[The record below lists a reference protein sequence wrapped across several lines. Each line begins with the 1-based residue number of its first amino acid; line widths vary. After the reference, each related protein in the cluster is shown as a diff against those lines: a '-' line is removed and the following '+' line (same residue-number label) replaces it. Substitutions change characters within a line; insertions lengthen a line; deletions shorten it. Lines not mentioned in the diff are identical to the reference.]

1 MALALLQN
9 NEVNTGMFNNEI
21 RQLLK
26 KGDFKLRESPLRK
39 ILLKTY
45 LKNWLIH
52 PVPISSCG
60 H

>member
-1 MALALLQN
+1 MALELSKN

-21 RQLLK
+21 LQLLK
-26 KGDFKLRESPLRK
+26 KGDFKLRENPLRK
-39 ILLKTY
+39 ILSKKY
-45 LKNWLIH
+45 LKNWLTH

>member
-1 MALALLQN
+1 MALELLKN
-9 NEVNTGMFNNEI
+9 NEVNRGMFNNEI

-26 KGDFKLRESPLRK
+26 KGDFKLCENPIRK
-39 ILLKTY
+39 ILSKTY
-45 LKNWLIH
+45 LKNWLTD